1 MNGGKKHVLI
11 GYQFLKAGED
21 MLHGGCWIFLSHASK
36 DIELVRRVRNE
47 FEKYGQNPLAFHLRC
62 LDEEYPRKEEELWDL
77 IYREIDAREWFI
89 YCKSPEAE
97 NSDNVLRERQYIE
110 QSGKNKIWM
119 LDMTEEWDAIAT
131 KIHKICADLEVFI
144 SYAHHDRKAAE
155 VLRTLLIEKDY
166 SVWTAEDNLNIGDCW
181 ETQISKTISRCAEQ
195 GFYVLL
201 ISEDSLKSQFV
212 EKELEYATSQGAW
225 IIPVVIGDTVLPQ
238 WLENWLGQYF
248 RISEQT
254 LKTDFEK
261 VIAMIDS
268 GMIKKIRNISQ
279 G

>member
-11 GYQFLKAGED
+11 GYQFLKVGED

-47 FEKYGQNPLAFHLRC
+47 FEKYGQNPIAFHLRC

-77 IYREIDAREWFI
+77 IYREIDAREWFV

-110 QSGKNKIWM
+110 RSGKNKIWM

-144 SYAHHDRKAAE
+144 SYAHQDHQVAA
-155 VLRTLLIEKDY
+155 VLQRVLIDKDY
-166 SVWTAEDNLNIGDCW
+166 SVWTPDDNMNIGDDCGV
-181 ETQISKTISRCAEQ
+181 QIGNAISRCAEQ

-201 ISEDSLKSQFV
+201 ISENSLKSQFV

-225 IIPVVIGDTVLPQ
+225 IIPIVIGDIVLPQ
-238 WLENWLGQYF
+238 WLERWLGQYF

-254 LKTDFEK
+254 IRTDFEK
-261 VIAMIDS
+261 VVAMIDS
-268 GMIKKIRNISQ
+268 VMMKKIRNISQ
-279 G
+279 K

>member
-1 MNGGKKHVLI
+1 
-11 GYQFLKAGED
+11 

-36 DIELVRRVRNE
+36 DIDLVRRVRNE

-62 LDEEYPRKEEELWDL
+62 LDEEYPKKEEELWDL
-77 IYREIDAREWFI
+77 IYREIDAREWFV
-89 YCKSPEAE
+89 YCKSPMSE
-97 NSDNVLRERQYIE
+97 NSDNVLRERRYIE

-144 SYAHHDRKAAE
+144 SYVHHDRKVAE
-155 VLRTLLIEKDY
+155 ALRILLLEKDY
-166 SVWTAEDNLNIGDCW
+166 SVWTAEDNLKIGDCW
-181 ETQISKTISRCAEQ
+181 EPQISKAISRCAEQ
-195 GFYVLL
+195 GFYLLL
-201 ISEDSLKSQFV
+201 ISEDSLKSRFV

-238 WLENWLGQYF
+238 WLESWLGQYF
-248 RISEQT
+248 RVSEDT
-254 LKTDFEK
+254 SRIELKKIVE
-261 VIAMIDS
+261 MIDS
-268 GMIKKIRNISQ
+268 IMLKKIHNISQ

>member
-11 GYQFLKAGED
+11 GYQFLKVGED

-77 IYREIDAREWFI
+77 IYREIDAREWFV

-110 QSGKNKIWM
+110 RSGKNKIWM

-131 KIHKICADLEVFI
+131 KIHKICADQEVFI
-144 SYAHHDRKAAE
+144 SYAHQDHQVAA
-155 VLRTLLIEKDY
+155 VLQRVLIDKDY
-166 SVWTAEDNLNIGDCW
+166 SVWTPDDNMNIGDDCGV
-181 ETQISKTISRCAEQ
+181 QIGNAISRCAEQ

-201 ISEDSLKSQFV
+201 ISENSLKSQFV

-225 IIPVVIGDTVLPQ
+225 IIPIVIGDIVLPQ
-238 WLENWLGQYF
+238 WLERWLGQYF

-254 LKTDFEK
+254 IRTDFEK
-261 VIAMIDS
+261 VVAMIDS
-268 GMIKKIRNISQ
+268 VMMKKIRNISQ
-279 G
+279 K

>member
-1 MNGGKKHVLI
+1 MWN
-11 GYQFLKAGED
+11 
-21 MLHGGCWIFLSHASK
+21 
-36 DIELVRRVRNE
+36 
-47 FEKYGQNPLAFHLRC
+47 
-62 LDEEYPRKEEELWDL
+62 L

-144 SYAHHDRKAAE
+144 SYVHHDRKMAE

-166 SVWTAEDNLNIGDCW
+166 SVWTAEDNLNIGDRW
-181 ETQISKTISRCAEQ
+181 EAQISKAISRCAEQ

-201 ISEDSLKSQFV
+201 ISENSLKSQFV

-225 IIPVVIGDTVLPQ
+225 IIPVVIDDTVLPL
-238 WLENWLGQYF
+238 WFENWLGQYF

-268 GMIKKIRNISQ
+268 VMMKKIRNISQ

>member
-77 IYREIDAREWFI
+77 IYREIDAREWFV
-89 YCKSPEAE
+89 YCKSPRSE

-119 LDMTEEWDAIAT
+119 LDMTESWDAIAT

-144 SYAHHDRKAAE
+144 SYTHQDRQVAE
-155 VLRTLLIEKDY
+155 VLQRVLIDKDY
-166 SVWTAEDNLNIGDCW
+166 SIWTPYDNLNIGDDW
-181 ETQISKTISRCAEQ
+181 VVQIGNAINRCAEQ
-195 GFYVLL
+195 GFYVL
-201 ISEDSLKSQFV
+201 IVSEDSLKSQFV
-212 EKELEYATSQGAW
+212 EKELEYATNQGAW
-225 IIPVVIGDTVLPQ
+225 IVPIVIGDVVLPK

-248 RISEQT
+248 RVPKKPS
-254 LKTDFEK
+254 KTDFEK
-261 VIAMIDS
+261 VMAMIDAV
-268 GMIKKIRNISQ
+268 MLKKIHNISQ

>member
-11 GYQFLKAGED
+11 GYQFLKVGED

-77 IYREIDAREWFI
+77 IYREIDAREWFV

-97 NSDNVLRERQYIE
+97 DSDNVLRERQYIE
-110 QSGKNKIWM
+110 RSGKNKIWM

-144 SYAHHDRKAAE
+144 SYAHQDHQVAA
-155 VLRTLLIEKDY
+155 VLQRVLIDKDY
-166 SVWTAEDNLNIGDCW
+166 SVWTPDDNMNIGDDCGV
-181 ETQISKTISRCAEQ
+181 QIGNAISRCAEQ

-201 ISEDSLKSQFV
+201 ISENSLKSQFV

-225 IIPVVIGDTVLPQ
+225 IIPIVIGDIVLPQ
-238 WLENWLGQYF
+238 WLERWLGQYF

-254 LKTDFEK
+254 IRTDFEK
-261 VIAMIDS
+261 VVAMIDS
-268 GMIKKIRNISQ
+268 VMMKKIRNISQ
-279 G
+279 K

>member
-11 GYQFLKAGED
+11 GYQFLKVGED

-77 IYREIDAREWFI
+77 IYREIDAREWFV

-110 QSGKNKIWM
+110 RSGKNKIWM

-144 SYAHHDRKAAE
+144 SYAHQDHQVAA
-155 VLRTLLIEKDY
+155 VLQRVLIDKDY
-166 SVWTAEDNLNIGDCW
+166 SVWTPDDNMNIGDDCGV
-181 ETQISKTISRCAEQ
+181 QIGNAISRCAEQ

-201 ISEDSLKSQFV
+201 ISENSLKSQFV

-225 IIPVVIGDTVLPQ
+225 IIPIVIGDIVLPQ
-238 WLENWLGQYF
+238 WLERWLGQYF

-254 LKTDFEK
+254 IRTDFEK
-261 VIAMIDS
+261 VVAMIDS
-268 GMIKKIRNISQ
+268 VMMKKIRNISQ
-279 G
+279 K

>member
-1 MNGGKKHVLI
+1 M
-11 GYQFLKAGED
+11 
-21 MLHGGCWIFLSHASK
+21 
-36 DIELVRRVRNE
+36 
-47 FEKYGQNPLAFHLRC
+47 
-62 LDEEYPRKEEELWDL
+62 

-119 LDMTEEWDAIAT
+119 LNMTEDWDAIAT
-131 KIHKICADLEVFI
+131 KIHKICADLDVFI
-144 SYAHHDRKAAE
+144 SYAHHDRKVAE

-181 ETQISKTISRCAEQ
+181 ETQISKAISRCAEQ

-248 RISEQT
+248 RISGQT

-268 GMIKKIRNISQ
+268 VMMKKIRNISQ

>member
-11 GYQFLKAGED
+11 GYQFLKVGED

-47 FEKYGQNPLAFHLRC
+47 FEKYRQNPLAFHLRC

-77 IYREIDAREWFI
+77 IYRKIDAREWFV

-110 QSGKNKIWM
+110 RSGKNKIWM

-144 SYAHHDRKAAE
+144 SYAHQDHQVAA
-155 VLRTLLIEKDY
+155 VLQRVLIDKDY
-166 SVWTAEDNLNIGDCW
+166 SVWTPDDNMNIGDDCGV
-181 ETQISKTISRCAEQ
+181 QIGNAISRCAEQ

-201 ISEDSLKSQFV
+201 ISENSLKSQFV

-225 IIPVVIGDTVLPQ
+225 IIPIVIGDIVLPQ
-238 WLENWLGQYF
+238 WLERWLGQYF

-254 LKTDFEK
+254 IRTDFEK
-261 VIAMIDS
+261 VVAMIDS
-268 GMIKKIRNISQ
+268 VMMKKIRNISQ
-279 G
+279 K

>member
-1 MNGGKKHVLI
+1 
-11 GYQFLKAGED
+11 

-62 LDEEYPRKEEELWDL
+62 FDEEYPRKEELWNL

-97 NSDNVLRERQYIE
+97 NSDNVLRERQYIG

-131 KIHKICADLEVFI
+131 KIHKICTDLEVFI
-144 SYAHHDRKAAE
+144 SYVHHDRKVAE

-166 SVWTAEDNLNIGDCW
+166 SVWTAEDSLNIGDCW
-181 ETQISKTISRCAEQ
+181 ETQISKVISRCAEQ

-238 WLENWLGQYF
+238 WL
-248 RISEQT
+248 
-254 LKTDFEK
+254 
-261 VIAMIDS
+261 
-268 GMIKKIRNISQ
+268 
-279 G
+279 

>member
-62 LDEEYPRKEEELWDL
+62 FDEEYPRKEELWNL

-97 NSDNVLRERQYIE
+97 NSDNVLRERQYIG

-131 KIHKICADLEVFI
+131 KIHKICTDLEVFI
-144 SYAHHDRKAAE
+144 SYVHHNRKVAE

-166 SVWTAEDNLNIGDCW
+166 SVWTAEDSLNIGDCW
-181 ETQISKTISRCAEQ
+181 ETQISKAISRCAEQ

-238 WLENWLGQYF
+238 WL
-248 RISEQT
+248 
-254 LKTDFEK
+254 
-261 VIAMIDS
+261 
-268 GMIKKIRNISQ
+268 
-279 G
+279 

>member
-11 GYQFLKAGED
+11 GYQFLKVGED

-77 IYREIDAREWFI
+77 IYREIDAREWFV

-110 QSGKNKIWM
+110 RSGKNKIWM

-144 SYAHHDRKAAE
+144 SYAHQDHQVAA
-155 VLRTLLIEKDY
+155 VLQRVLIDKDY
-166 SVWTAEDNLNIGDCW
+166 SVWTPDDNMNIGDDCGV
-181 ETQISKTISRCAEQ
+181 QIGNAISRCAEQ

-201 ISEDSLKSQFV
+201 ISENSLKSQFV

-225 IIPVVIGDTVLPQ
+225 IIPIVIGDIVLPQ
-238 WLENWLGQYF
+238 WLERWLGQYF

-254 LKTDFEK
+254 IRTDFEK
-261 VIAMIDS
+261 VVAMIDS
-268 GMIKKIRNISQ
+268 VMIKKIRNISQ
-279 G
+279 K

>member
-11 GYQFLKAGED
+11 GYQFLKVGED

-47 FEKYGQNPLAFHLRC
+47 FEKYGQNPLAFHLRY

-77 IYREIDAREWFI
+77 IYREIDAREWFV

-110 QSGKNKIWM
+110 RSGKNKIWM

-144 SYAHHDRKAAE
+144 SYAHQDHQVAA
-155 VLRTLLIEKDY
+155 VLQRVLIDKDY
-166 SVWTAEDNLNIGDCW
+166 SVWTPDDNMNIGDDCGV
-181 ETQISKTISRCAEQ
+181 QIGNAISRCAEQ

-201 ISEDSLKSQFV
+201 ISENSLKSQFV

-225 IIPVVIGDTVLPQ
+225 IIPIVIGDIVLPQ
-238 WLENWLGQYF
+238 WLERWLGQYF

-254 LKTDFEK
+254 IRTDFEK
-261 VIAMIDS
+261 VVAMIDS
-268 GMIKKIRNISQ
+268 VMMKKIRNISQ
-279 G
+279 K